1 VRPLLFVLALAALAP
16 LEADAGICLRVE
28 AGGGLVATFPV
39 AAGEEV
45 RLAFRHSLYGS
56 PVEEAFRVTAEGF
69 HLVRLR
75 YGEERL
81 VEFYGHEGARREG
94 DWWVVETGGPAR
106 GSLVLRASPES
117 RVRVTVGPRRIPL
130 GEGGEP
136 GRRVRLAVAA
146 CGEAGHGR

>member
-1 VRPLLFVLALAALAP
+1 MRPLLLVLVLAALAP
-16 LEADAGICLRVE
+16 PVGDGEICLRVE
-28 AGGGLVATFPV
+28 AGGGPAATIPV
-39 AAGEEV
+39 AVGEEV
-45 RLAFRHSLYGS
+45 RLAFRHSVYGS
-56 PVEEAFRVTAEGF
+56 LVEEAFHVTAEGF
-69 HLVRLR
+69 RLVRLR

-106 GSLVLRASPES
+106 GTLVLRASPES

-130 GEGGEP
+130 GEGVEP

-146 CGEAGHGR
+146 CGEVGHAR

>member
-1 VRPLLFVLALAALAP
+1 VRPLLLGLALAALAP

-28 AGGGLVATFPV
+28 AGGGPVATFPV
-39 AAGEEV
+39 ADGEEV

-56 PVEEAFRVTAEGF
+56 PVEEAFRVTPDGF

-94 DWWVVETGGPAR
+94 DWWVVETWGPAR
-106 GSLVLRASPES
+106 GTLVFRASPES

-130 GEGGEP
+130 GEEGEP
-136 GRRVRLAVAA
+136 GRRVRLTLATCV
-146 CGEAGHGR
+146 EAGHGR

>member
-1 VRPLLFVLALAALAP
+1 MRPLLLGLALAALAP

-28 AGGGLVATFPV
+28 AGGGPVATFPV
-39 AAGEEV
+39 ADGEEV

-94 DWWVVETGGPAR
+94 DWWIVETGGPPR
-106 GSLVLRASPES
+106 GTLMLRVSPES

-130 GEGGEP
+130 GEGREP
-136 GRRVRLAVAA
+136 GGRVRLTVAA

>member
-1 VRPLLFVLALAALAP
+1 MRPVLLVLALAALAP
-16 LEADAGICLRVE
+16 IEADAGLCLRVE
-28 AGGGLVATFPV
+28 AGGGPVATFPV
-39 AAGEEV
+39 ADGEEV

-56 PVEEAFRVTAEGF
+56 PVEEAFRVSPEGF
-69 HLVRLR
+69 RLVGLR

-94 DWWVVETGGPAR
+94 DWWIVEAEGPAR
-106 GSLVLRASPES
+106 ATLDLRASPES

-130 GEGGEP
+130 GEGVEP